1 MRLVKKELREAN
13 MEIEILNKKI
23 KSFSKGTMDVSFQTC
38 FINVQISAKKEIKTS
53 ELTNELLTREKEL
66 QQQKLKNFDQEEEMR
81 KLCLQNQKFS
91 AERLHLL
98 TELKAA
104 EKELAEL
111 RSQNEG

>member
-1 MRLVKKELREAN
+1 
-13 MEIEILNKKI
+13 
-23 KSFSKGTMDVSFQTC
+23 
-38 FINVQISAKKEIKTS
+38 
-53 ELTNELLTREKEL
+53 
-66 QQQKLKNFDQEEEMR
+66 MR

-111 RSQNEG
+111 RSQNEGQLRLIQNVTGHQKNKGALLDDSSKSAASTAI